1 MAAHVGQRSIS
12 TLRKNGGLR
21 IGKLTENGMLDE
33 LEKPQQNLNKSAV
46 SLVATFLL
54 TSSLSSSFLKLPS
67 VRRGSM
73 EVAANRLIQSEQE
86 GGGAFERQF
95 TEFIPEPQASKIGIN
110 LYVLFSY
117 LINLRA
123 SKALKKRI

>member
-1 MAAHVGQRSIS
+1 
-12 TLRKNGGLR
+12 
-21 IGKLTENGMLDE
+21 MLDE
-33 LEKPQQNLNKSAV
+33 LEKPQQSLKKKAV
-46 SLVATFLL
+46 SLIATFLL

-117 LINLRA
+117 LINLTA
-123 SKALKKRI
+123 SKSLKRRI

>member
-1 MAAHVGQRSIS
+1 
-12 TLRKNGGLR
+12 
-21 IGKLTENGMLDE
+21 MLDE
-33 LEKPQQNLNKSAV
+33 LEKPQQSLKKSGV
-46 SLVATFLL
+46 SLIDSDVFADVIVVVVV
-54 TSSLSSSFLKLPS
+54 SKASFCQT
-67 VRRGSM
+67 GM
-73 EVAANRLIQSEQE
+73 EAAANRLIQSERE

-123 SKALKKRI
+123 SKSLKRRI

>member
-1 MAAHVGQRSIS
+1 
-12 TLRKNGGLR
+12 
-21 IGKLTENGMLDE
+21 
-33 LEKPQQNLNKSAV
+33 
-46 SLVATFLL
+46 
-54 TSSLSSSFLKLPS
+54 
-67 VRRGSM
+67 M

-95 TEFIPEPQASKIGIN
+95 TEFIPEPQAAKIGIN

-123 SKALKKRI
+123 SKSLKKRI